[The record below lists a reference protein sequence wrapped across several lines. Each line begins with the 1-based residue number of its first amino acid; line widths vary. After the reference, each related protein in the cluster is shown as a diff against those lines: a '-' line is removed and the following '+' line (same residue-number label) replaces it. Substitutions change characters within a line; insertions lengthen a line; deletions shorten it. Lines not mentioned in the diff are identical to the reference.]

1 MLGWRGFTLC
11 GKQVLKKID
20 LVEPLDDCYP
30 KRRKMPQ
37 HLFDELPTDM
47 IYYEIFPYLD
57 YNSRVTANL
66 LLPLKDR
73 LRTPLRKDAALE
85 FTIRLYST
93 QMISLCNKQRHAQ
106 NRIARNRLSLKIWR
120 TIPLFPELFQYNAR
134 FREIVVIK
142 AADFSDPSLAERED
156 ISVYTRK
163 ALKKLCEDFLLS
175 LETSHPYK
183 REVTPSYPREDWSA
197 VCL

>member
-1 MLGWRGFTLC
+1 
-11 GKQVLKKID
+11 
-20 LVEPLDDCYP
+20 
-30 KRRKMPQ
+30 
-37 HLFDELPTDM
+37 M

-66 LLPLKDR
+66 LLPLQDR
-73 LRTPLRKDAALE
+73 LRTPLRKDAVLE

-93 QMISLCNKQRHAQ
+93 QMLSLCNKQRHAQ
-106 NRIARNRLSLKIWR
+106 SRIARNRFSLKIWR
-120 TIPLFPELFQYNAR
+120 TIPLFPELFQYSAK

-183 REVTPSYPREDWSA
+183 REVAPSYPREDWSA